1 MQTRTCLSIILAAG
15 DGTRMKSGVPK
26 VLHPVAGAPMIAHV
40 VKTTADAGA
49 ATISIVTGRGGDAVR
64 DAVAPFDTQVVFHQQ
79 MQRLGTGHAVLAARE
94 AIARGFDDVL
104 IVFGDTPLVTA
115 ETLLKARAKLAD
127 GSAVTVM
134 GFQTEDPTG
143 YGRLIEE
150 NGRLVAI
157 REEKDCDDDERKI
170 TFCNGG
176 LMGISGQNALE
187 LLDAIG
193 NDNAKGEYYLTD
205 VVEIAHAKGLRV
217 EALEVPYEELLG
229 INNRAE
235 LAGAENI
242 WQQRRRGELMH
253 AGVSM
258 QAPETVFLSHDT
270 AIGAD
275 STIEPH
281 VWFGPGVKIGNS
293 VRVRAYSHIEGAT
306 IADGAEVGPYARL
319 RPGAELA
326 SGSKVGNFCEIKK
339 ASLGEGAKV
348 NHLTYIG
355 DASIGARANIGAGTI
370 TCNYDGYNKYQTSIG
385 DGAFIGSNSAIV
397 APVNIGDR
405 ALVAAGS
412 VITRD
417 VPADALAFGRANEE
431 TVRKGKAAEINKR
444 NAARKK
450 EK

>member
-1 MQTRTCLSIILAAG
+1 MKSRTCLSIILAAG
-15 DGTRMKSGVPK
+15 DGTRMKSAVPK

-40 VKTTADAGA
+40 VKTTAAAGA
-49 ATISIVTGRGGDAVR
+49 AAISIVTGRGGEEVSN
-64 DAVAPFDTQVVFHQQ
+64 AVAPLHTQLDFHQQ
-79 MQRLGTGHAVLAARE
+79 MQRLGTGHAVLAARD

-127 GSAVTVM
+127 GAAVTVM
-134 GFQTEDPTG
+134 GFQTESPSG

-150 NGRLVAI
+150 NGRLIAI
-157 REEKDCDDDERKI
+157 REEKDCNDEERKI

-176 LMGISGQNALE
+176 LMGISGQSALE
-187 LLDAIG
+187 LLEAIG

-217 EALEVPYEELLG
+217 EALEVPFEELLG

-235 LAGAENI
+235 LAGAESI
-242 WQQRRRGELMH
+242 WQQRKREELMH

-258 QAPETVFLSHDT
+258 QAPETIYLSYDT

-293 VRVRAYSHIEGAT
+293 VRVRAYSHIEGAA

-319 RPGAELA
+319 RPGTQLA

-355 DASIGARANIGAGTI
+355 DASIGAKANVGAGTI
-370 TCNYDGYNKYQTSIG
+370 TCNYDGHNKYRTSIG
-385 DGAFIGSNSAIV
+385 DGAFVGSNSTLI
-397 APVNIGDR
+397 APLNIGHR
-405 ALVAAGS
+405 AFVAAGS
-412 VITRD
+412 VITQD
-417 VPADALAFGRANEE
+417 VPDEALAFGRSRDQ
-431 TVRKGKAAEINKR
+431 TVREGKAAEINKR

>member
-1 MQTRTCLSIILAAG
+1 MQSRTCLSIILAAG
-15 DGTRMKSGVPK
+15 DGTRMKSTLPK
-26 VLHPVAGAPMIAHV
+26 VMHPVAGAPMIAHV
-40 VKTTADAGA
+40 VSTTAAAGA
-49 ATISIVTGRGGDAVR
+49 EAISIVTGRGADEVR
-64 DAVAPFDTQVVFHQQ
+64 DAVAPIHTQVEFHQQ
-79 MQRLGTGHAVLAARE
+79 TQRLGTGHAVLAARD
-94 AIARGFDDVL
+94 AIAQGFDDVL

-115 ETLLKARAKLAD
+115 QTLLKARAKLA
-127 GSAVTVM
+127 GGAAVTVM
-134 GFQTEDPTG
+134 GFQTDNPSG

-150 NGRLVAI
+150 NGRLIAI
-157 REEKDCDDDERKI
+157 REEKDCVDEERKI

-217 EALEVPYEELLG
+217 EALEVPFEELLG
-229 INNRAE
+229 INNRSE
-235 LAGAENI
+235 LADAENI
-242 WQQRRRGELMH
+242 WQQRKRVEMMH

-258 QAPETVFLSHDT
+258 QAPETVFLSYDT
-270 AIGAD
+270 VIGAET
-275 STIEPH
+275 TIEPH
-281 VWFGPGVKIGNS
+281 VWIGPGVSIGDG
-293 VRVRAYSHIEGAT
+293 VRVRAYSHIEGAA
-306 IADGAEVGPYARL
+306 IANGAQVGPYARL

-339 ASLGEGAKV
+339 ARLGEGAKV

-355 DASIGARANIGAGTI
+355 DASIGAGANVGAGTI

-385 DGAFIGSNSAIV
+385 DGAFIGSNSALV

-417 VPADALAFGRANEE
+417 VPADALAFGRAHEE
-431 TVRKGKAAEINKR
+431 TVREGKAAEINRR
-444 NAARKK
+444 NAERKK
-450 EK
+450 GD